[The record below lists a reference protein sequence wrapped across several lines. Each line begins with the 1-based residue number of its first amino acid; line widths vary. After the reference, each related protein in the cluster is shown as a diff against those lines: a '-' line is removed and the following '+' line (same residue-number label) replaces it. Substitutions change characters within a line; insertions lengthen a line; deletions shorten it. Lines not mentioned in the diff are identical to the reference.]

1 MARRSPRPPRRVAE
15 DVLSVMCGTRPLPA
29 IYTSL
34 RDVCTCQP
42 IGYAIALNNHKAT
55 RPFALAAHI
64 CMAWYYGFRMRGL
77 ISRYR

>member
-1 MARRSPRPPRRVAE
+1 
-15 DVLSVMCGTRPLPA
+15 MCGTRPLPA
-29 IYTSL
+29 IYISL

-64 CMAWYYGFRMRGL
+64 CMAGVLWFQDVRPDQSLSVSPAPAPARRDSGVAGA
-77 ISRYR
+77 